1 MQLVKQMGS
10 DKAAYVVLVYPIV
23 ALILSTLFEGYQW
36 HLEAFIGVAV
46 VLLGNAVAMGKLPLP
61 FNKEEQKI

>member
-1 MQLVKQMGS
+1 MGL
-10 DKAAYVVLVYPIV
+10 DKAANIVLFYPIV

-36 HLEAFIGVAV
+36 HLEVFIGVAI

-61 FNKEEQKI
+61 FSNRKSTQS